1 MAQNLQGLLG
11 PKSNQCG
18 LPFSV
23 DAEKLKARICA
34 KSEIHSHNKPSLKAA
49 HRKPKDR
56 QVLFLSL
63 KNTFIHLDNYLQE
76 LFGPNGRLEPLV
88 S

>member
-1 MAQNLQGLLG
+1 MAQNLQGLLDS
-11 PKSNQCG
+11 KSNQYG

-56 QVLFLSL
+56 QVLFCFAL
-63 KNTFIHLDNYLQE
+63 KNT
-76 LFGPNGRLEPLV
+76 